1 MSLIDTLTAVECEKL
16 REERYNA
23 QHPANAV
30 WSEEELMWMDPA
42 GIQAV
47 APVAAAVE
55 AVVEAV
61 VEAPVEAPVEAV
73 VEAPVETPVEA
84 PAAKAE

>member
-42 GIQAV
+42 GVQAV
-47 APVAAAVE
+47 APVAAP
-55 AVVEAV
+55 V
-61 VEAPVEAPVEAV
+61 VEAPVEVPVAAV
-73 VEAPVETPVEA
+73 VETPVETPVEA